1 MLRRRRT
8 TYPFSR
14 LKDWADSGESLL
26 LRCAACAAETR
37 LRPAALIARHGWHG
51 AFASAVDG
59 ITCAA
64 CGGATELVPMA
75 GKSRRFGSRAEATA

>member
-8 TYPFSR
+8 IHPFSH

-26 LRCAACAAETR
+26 LRCAACTAETR

-59 ITCAA
+59 ITC
-64 CGGATELVPMA
+64 GGATELVRMA

>member
-8 TYPFSR
+8 IHPFSH

-59 ITCAA
+59 ITC
-64 CGGATELVPMA
+64 GGATELVRMA

>member
-8 TYPFSR
+8 THPFSH

-59 ITCAA
+59 ITC
-64 CGGATELVPMA
+64 GGATELVRMA